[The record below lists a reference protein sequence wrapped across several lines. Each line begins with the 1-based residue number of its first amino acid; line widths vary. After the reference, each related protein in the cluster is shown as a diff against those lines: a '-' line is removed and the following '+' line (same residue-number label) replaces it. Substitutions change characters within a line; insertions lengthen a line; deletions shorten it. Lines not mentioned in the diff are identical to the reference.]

1 MSRRSESIR
10 LKVMP
15 DGHIRA
21 YKYDKGGA
29 GERNVIYGGG
39 CSATITMAHVPKFY
53 TIRRV
58 E

>member
-39 CSATITMAHVPKFY
+39 VPQPSPWRTFRNS
-53 TIRRV
+53 TR
-58 E
+58 